1 MGYHSGMRL
10 EKHLHPDLIK
20 DCKSK
25 GIDLKH
31 SLAVLDLV
39 NEKAKAE
46 EATAKAQ
53 TGQTSSPKPP
63 SIDLPQPQDPR
74 LIDASAEGR
83 FPIGIERAKKAFEE
97 YELPAQILE
106 KLHIDGNTYV
116 FDRES
121 LIEIGRRLY
130 TKTAFGVLNGGS
142 ATSYADTKK
151 NRDIDGATF
160 AKLQKDF
167 ERLAARLKG
176 QPKGITPAYFKEDG
190 SDGASFLELKFRSL
204 LQEVKEAQKLG
215 LPAPEMLPTFQMSSL
230 GTRQALAAAYKTW
243 QDSPYLKDLIEQTGN
258 NPLQVLDAT
267 QPLLAALSPKDERGR
282 RTIFSQ
288 AWGQENSALALPGGH
303 GENFRVLKP
312 VYRELKDRGIRFAW
326 LGNVDNTGYTVDP
339 ISLACLALSG
349 NCAAFEFSSKS
360 ALDVK
365 GGVLIIDG
373 QGLSVRDIGQSISW
387 EEIGEAESRGGLA
400 VFNCATGLF
409 DLNWLVPRLDE
420 ISRALPIR
428 VSEQNKESGV
438 YAQAEQTTWEVLGL
452 MENPL
457 ILRVERAKRFL
468 PAKMLLE
475 TLIASPATS
484 ALLED
489 PAIPD
494 FIRQDGQQLRLA
506 MQDLLKERYQL

>member
-1 MGYHSGMRL
+1 M
-10 EKHLHPDLIK
+10 
-20 DCKSK
+20 
-25 GIDLKH
+25 
-31 SLAVLDLV
+31 
-39 NEKAKAE
+39 
-46 EATAKAQ
+46 
-53 TGQTSSPKPP
+53 
-63 SIDLPQPQDPR
+63 SIC
-74 LIDASAEGR
+74 
-83 FPIGIERAKKAFEE
+83 
-97 YELPAQILE
+97 
-106 KLHIDGNTYV
+106 
-116 FDRES
+116 
-121 LIEIGRRLY
+121 
-130 TKTAFGVLNGGS
+130 
-142 ATSYADTKK
+142 
-151 NRDIDGATF
+151 
-160 AKLQKDF
+160 

-267 QPLLAALSPKDERGR
+267 QPLLAALSPKDKRGR